1 MRSFALVFLASLR
14 LCRARQPGFSIHDDL
29 LAHPQFEVTFDSYI
43 LETDALALVESKRAA
58 HGTYTPDASQT
69 NLAARVRESGTADAA
84 ADPTADSDDPPEVA
98 ETYEILTSPPSRYL
112 CSVPTIP
119 KQPELNQTANN
130 LAKAEEARELT
141 RANTR
146 GWELMSALDGHCL
159 FYVSG
164 WWSYNFCYGKDI
176 VQFHSVR
183 TVPGGAPVKDPQTP
197 EYVLGR
203 APVPAKAK
211 KPSTDTAVQKVHGGS
226 GSADPDTKGV
236 APPNTELQV
245 KGDQRYL
252 VQRLDGGTLCDL
264 TGRPRTIEIQYHCTP
279 GLSGDRI
286 GWIKE
291 ITTCTYVMVV
301 QTPRLCAD
309 VAFLPPKETR
319 AYPISCRQIVDSHE
333 EAAWYHGRTLEA
345 AQEAARAADV
355 AAAQAR
361 NSKEQIKGGKNAPPH
376 NPFAGVTIGGVV
388 LGAKRL
394 LASQGGG
401 KIVEL
406 TLPRGFATA
415 KLPGTALAELAAT
428 LKKGDGAKMAAMSVE
443 ELLEMGIDAES
454 IEVLR
459 KELKMMGDDGWEIA
473 VEVVPGTEDAADAG
487 AAPKKAKAAG
497 SNKGRPEQDD
507 SEEEGSKE
515 TFYKEEL

>member
-1 MRSFALVFLASLR
+1 MLTPRVR
-14 LCRARQPGFSIHDDL
+14 LS
-29 LAHPQFEVTFDSYI
+29 QFEVTFDSYI
-43 LETDALALVESKRAA
+43 TETDALALLESKRA
-58 HGTYTPDASQT
+58 HETHTPDASQT
-69 NLAARVRESGTADAA
+69 DLAGRVRESGTADAA
-84 ADPTADSDDPPEVA
+84 TDRTGDSDDTPVVA
-98 ETYEILTSPPSRYL
+98 ETYEILSSPPSRYL
-112 CSVPTIP
+112 CSVPIIP
-119 KQPELNQTANN
+119 KQPALNQTANN

-141 RANTR
+141 RANAH

-176 VQFHSVR
+176 VQFHAVRSV
-183 TVPGGAPVKDPQTP
+183 PSGPPVKDPQTP

-203 APVPAKAK
+203 APIPAKSK
-211 KPSTDTAVQKVHGGS
+211 KSNTDTAVQKVHGSS
-226 GSADPDTKGV
+226 GGGDADTKGV

-264 TGRPRTIEIQYHCTP
+264 TGRPRTIEIQYHCSP
-279 GLSGDRI
+279 SASGDRI

-291 ITTCTYVMVV
+291 VTTCTYVMVV

-319 AYPISCRQIVDSHE
+319 AYPINCRQIVDSHE

-345 AQEAARAADV
+345 ARTAAD
-355 AAAQAR
+355 ANAAQAR
-361 NSKEQIKGGKNAPPH
+361 NAKEQMKGGKDAPPQH
-376 NPFAGVTIGGVV
+376 PFTGVTIGGVV
-388 LGAKRL
+388 LGGKRVL
-394 LASQGGG
+394 GSQGDG
-401 KIVEL
+401 KVVEL
-406 TLPRGFATA
+406 ALPRGFAAA
-415 KLPGTALAELAAT
+415 KLPLVEQLAAT
-428 LKKGDGAKMAAMSVE
+428 LKKGDGEKMAAMSVE

-459 KELKMMGDDGWEIA
+459 KELKRIGDDGWEIA
-473 VEVVPGTEDAADAG
+473 VEVFPGTEDDADTG
-487 AAPKKAKAAG
+487 AAPKKAAG
-497 SNKGRPEQDD
+497 GNKGQPEQDD
-507 SEEEGSKE
+507 SEEEGSQE

>member
-1 MRSFALVFLASLR
+1 MK
-14 LCRARQPGFSIHDDL
+14 H
-29 LAHPQFEVTFDSYI
+29 
-43 LETDALALVESKRAA
+43 
-58 HGTYTPDASQT
+58 
-69 NLAARVRESGTADAA
+69 
-84 ADPTADSDDPPEVA
+84 
-98 ETYEILTSPPSRYL
+98 EILSSPPSRYL

-141 RANTR
+141 RANAR
-146 GWELMSALDGHCL
+146 GWELMSGLDGHCL

-164 WWSYNFCYGKDI
+164 WWSYNFCYNKDI

-183 TVPGGAPVKDPQTP
+183 TGAGGAPVKDPKTA

-203 APVPAKAK
+203 APVPVRAK
-211 KPSTDTAVQKVHGGS
+211 KPNTDTAVQKVHSGS
-226 GSADPDTKGV
+226 GGGAPDTKGV

-264 TGRPRTIEIQYHCTP
+264 TGRPRTIEIQYHCHP
-279 GLSGDRI
+279 GASGDRI

-291 ITTCTYVMVV
+291 VTTCTYVMVV

-345 AQEAARAADV
+345 AREAARTAADV
-355 AAAQAR
+355 TAGHAR
-361 NSKEQIKGGKNAPPH
+361 HLKEQIKGGKDTPAQ

-388 LGAKRL
+388 LGAKRVL
-394 LASQGGG
+394 GSQGDG
-401 KIVEL
+401 KLVEL
-406 TLPRGFATA
+406 ALPKGFTTA
-415 KLPGTALAELAAT
+415 KLPGTALVGQLAASF
-428 LKKGDGAKMAAMSVE
+428 KKGDGAKMGAMSIE
-443 ELLEMGIDAES
+443 ELQEMGIDAES

-459 KELKMMGDDGWEIA
+459 KELGRIGEDGWEIA
-473 VEVVPGTEDAADAG
+473 IEVIPGTEDDTDAG
-487 AAPKKAKAAG
+487 SAQKQAAG
-497 SNKGRPEQDD
+497 GNKGRPEDDD
-507 SEEEGSKE
+507 SEEEGSQE